1 MEAQRFDEVAE
12 MRLSY
17 SYYLFLA
24 SFGVCALLVK
34 RPINDNYVTEKNTMP
49 RMYKPRTGVSRG
61 GVPMNPGRLIQGPIE
76 TTGHPG

>member
-34 RPINDNYVTEKNTMP
+34 RPINDNYVTEKNTLP
-49 RMYKPRTGVSRG
+49 CIHKPRTGVSRG
-61 GVPMNPGRLIQGPIE
+61 RVPMNPGRLVQVPIE
-76 TTGHPG
+76 ATRRPG